1 MVVKSIIHFEIPAND
16 AESLSKFYADTF
28 GWKFEK
34 QDVGGMEYWL
44 IATGPRGKSVGG
56 GMYKKNGPTDGPR
69 NFVNVGDIDASIVTF
84 NSNGGREIMGKQ
96 EVPGMG
102 WTYIGVDPEGNMVG
116 LWQEMKKRARP
127 SAKSKGRRKA
137 K

>member
-34 QDVGGMEYWL
+34 QDMGGMEYWL
-44 IATGPRGKSVGG
+44 ITTGPRGKSVGG
-56 GMYKKNGPTDGPR
+56 GMYKKNGPTDVPR

-84 NSNGGREIMGKQ
+84 NSNGGKEITGRQ
-96 EVPGMG
+96 EVPGMAG
-102 WTYIGVDPEGNMVG
+102 PT
-116 LWQEMKKRARP
+116 
-127 SAKSKGRRKA
+127 SASTQRVTWWDCGRR
-137 K
+137 